1 MNFASDN
8 AYGVSPE
15 VLDALAEANDG
26 PQPSYGADAYTQRAE
41 QIFRD
46 LFERDVSVF
55 LLSTG
60 TAANVL
66 ALDAITPS
74 YRAVLCHAEAHVMVD
89 ECGGTEFFTG
99 GSKLLPIWGEDGKIS
114 VEGLEACL
122 AETGKR
128 PPHHIIPA
136 SLTLTQATES
146 GTVYTL
152 DELGHLASLARD
164 RGLKVHMDGARFANA
179 VASLGCTPGDMT
191 WGVGIDVLTFGM
203 TKNGA
208 MAADA
213 VVFFDPDLAE
223 SLPFT
228 RMRSGHLW
236 SKGRY
241 LGAQFVAMLE
251 GDLWLENAK
260 HANRMAQLLKT
271 GLEQIEG
278 IRIPTPVDANE
289 LFPVFPKPLH
299 EALREAG
306 AVYAE
311 WPGDGPKGPGTIAE
325 DEQLVRLVTS
335 FMTREEDVERLL
347 TAAAAAAGSGQ

>member
-26 PQPSYGADAYTQRAE
+26 AQPSYGADPYTKRAE
-41 QIFRD
+41 QMFSEV
-46 LFERDVSVF
+46 FERDVSVF
-55 LLSTG
+55 LLTTG

-74 YRAVLCHAEAHVMVD
+74 YRAVLCHSEAHVMVE

-99 GSKLLPIWGEDGKIS
+99 GAKLVPIWGEDGKITAD
-114 VEGLEACL
+114 GLKACL
-122 AETGKR
+122 AETGQR
-128 PPHHIIPA
+128 PPHHIMPA
-136 SLTLTQATES
+136 SLSLTQATEC

-152 DELGHLASLARD
+152 DELGHLASIAREN
-164 RGLKVHMDGARFANA
+164 GLKVHMDGARFANA
-179 VASLGCTPGDMT
+179 VVSLGCTPGDMT

-213 VVFFDPDLAE
+213 LVFFDKDLAAG
-223 SLPFT
+223 LPFT

-251 GDLWLENAK
+251 GDLWLENAR
-260 HANRMAQLLKT
+260 HANRMAQLLKA
-271 GLEQIEG
+271 GLEKIEG
-278 IRIPTPVDANE
+278 VRIPAPVDANE
-289 LFPVFPKPLH
+289 LFPVMPKPLH
-299 EALREAG
+299 AALQDAG
-306 AVYAE
+306 AVYAS

-325 DEQLVRLVTS
+325 GEQLVRLVTS
-335 FMTREEDVERLL
+335 FTTREEDVERFVAL
-347 TAAAAAAGSGQ
+347 AAASAGSGQ